1 MLALTNKCPKL
12 KVIVSIDDLSPPAR
26 RVASAWAKQHKVE
39 LLYMTE
45 STSLSYTFA
54 TSRLTPNL
62 VEEQGKENRIEPTL
76 PGPEDIATI
85 CYTSGTTNVPKGAL
99 LSHYNLVSA
108 AIAFLK
114 GFELQDGIIIS
125 YLPLAHIYQRVN
137 ELLVLYGGC
146 AIGYFT
152 GDPLRLLED
161 IQVLKPTIFPGVPRV
176 LNRLALGVQAAMA
189 QPGLKGTGFV
199 GRSRYSQYSRH
210 NAGFR
215 YPSPESRRG
224 QVEEPARNWLGDP
237 PVLGPVDIQEDACAH
252 WRQRHRHHHWLGAH

>member
-45 STSLSYTFA
+45 STPFFYTFA
-54 TSRLTPNL
+54 RSCLTPKL
-62 VEEQGKENRIEPTL
+62 VEQHGKENRIEPTL
-76 PGPEDIATI
+76 PGPDDIATI
-85 CYTSGTTNVPKGAL
+85 CYTSGTTNVPKGVL

-114 GFELQDGIIIS
+114 GLELHDGIIIS
-125 YLPLAHIYQRVN
+125 YLPLAHIYERIN
-137 ELLVLYGGC
+137 EFMILYAGC

-161 IQVLKPTIFPGVPRV
+161 IQVLKPTFFPSVPRL

-189 QPGLKGTGFV
+189 QPGLKGMGFV
-199 GRSRYSQYSRH
+199 
-210 NAGFR
+210 A
-215 YPSPESRRG
+215 PS
-224 QVEEPARNWLGDP
+224 LY
-237 PVLGPVDIQEDACAH
+237 
-252 WRQRHRHHHWLGAH
+252 